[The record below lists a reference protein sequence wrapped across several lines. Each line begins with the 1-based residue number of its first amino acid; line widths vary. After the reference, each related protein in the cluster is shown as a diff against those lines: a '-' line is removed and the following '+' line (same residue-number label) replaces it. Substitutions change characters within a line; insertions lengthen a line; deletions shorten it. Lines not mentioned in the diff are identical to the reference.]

1 MAIAH
6 FVYLFINWWILGCF
20 YFLDSMNNVSMNIH
34 QQVSVWTYVFNCLWY
49 VSRSRIARSYSK
61 SIFNFLRNCQTPF
74 HSSVLLYIPTS
85 ILKGFQFLHILT
97 HYCHCLT
104 FIFCHP
110 SGSSVVCHCGL
121 GLMTNEWIWWLMTLS
136 IFSRAFWPLVYLL
149 GGGYSFAR
157 WKKFNRLFFCSFQFI
172 EKLSRT

>member
-1 MAIAH
+1 M
-6 FVYLFINWWILGCF
+6 FICLSIDEYWVVSTSWIVWIML
-20 YFLDSMNNVSMNIH
+20 
-34 QQVSVWTYVFNCLWY
+34 VWTFTNKFLYGHMFSIVFDMYLGVELPDHMVNLY
-49 VSRSRIARSYSK
+49 LT
-61 SIFNFLRNCQTPF
+61 FLRNCQTPF

-172 EKLSRT
+172 EKLSRK